1 MPRIGTLVLGLALL
15 ASPARWA
22 SAQADS
28 APAAPHGSAQGDSAA
43 GAVPQGDPA
52 AKGDSGGA
60 APAAPPAAESWAA
73 KLKVSG
79 YATATYTYSTQS
91 TTQRSGKVLV
101 GRFYDRFQDQIELN
115 AAKVV
120 VEKPVATDRWDAGAR
135 VDLLLGQNAAVIKSA
150 GLDLGSNADLPQAF
164 ATFNIPAGGD
174 RYVQL
179 KAGKIATLMG
189 VEVIED
195 VVNPN
200 LSVGNQFVYLENF
213 TNTGL
218 RVDVKP
224 SPPVD
229 FQVAVFNGWD
239 VVSDNNGRKS
249 FMARVGLAP
258 TALTTVGLLGYFGPE
273 QAGNNSSN
281 RYGGEVVL
289 TQKVGSK
296 TTVYAQGDYGE
307 EEDLPAAGEKAKWWG
322 VGVWATHDLT
332 PKLNLALRG
341 DYIDDKNGART
352 SGVFGFPP
360 NTRQKFG
367 SGTATLNI
375 KTWENAL
382 LRPEVRYDR
391 SSLAVYGEA
400 SDPKKDQLS
409 FALGASYVF

>member
-1 MPRIGTLVLGLALL
+1 MSRIGMLILGLALV

-28 APAAPHGSAQGDSAA
+28 AHGAPRGSAPGDSAA
-43 GAVPQGDPA
+43 GTVPAGDSA
-52 AKGDSGGA
+52 ASGDSGGA
-60 APAAPPAAESWAA
+60 AAPAAPPAESWAA

-79 YATATYTYSTQS
+79 YATASYTYSSHNT
-91 TTQRSGKVLV
+91 GEALV

-120 VEKPVATDRWDAGAR
+120 VEKPVATDKWDAGAR

-164 ATFNIPAGGD
+164 ATFNIPAGPD

-224 SPPVD
+224 STPVD

-239 VVSDNNGRKS
+239 VVTDNNGRKS
-249 FMARVGLAP
+249 FMARVGLSP

-273 QAGNNSSN
+273 QPGNNTSN

-307 EEDLPAAGEKAKWWG
+307 EEDLPAPGQKAKWWG

-332 PKLNLALRG
+332 PKLNLAVRG

-400 SDPKKDQLS
+400 SDPKKDQVS